1 MRNLLKIAWQL
12 SILLRFTDQVATT
25 VLSRDQSEASD
36 RHDCMEYL
44 FRLIVLFK
52 VEASLVCFA
61 QTNFESEK
69 FFNSLLNGVLN
80 YTLPKQREL
89 DWWWNQF
96 YLTRWQRMQNLKVT
110 KALRLL
116 SIEEEAAEIGATYL
130 QQVCAEF
137 EAVIIVDSHLYLPA
151 SNFNF

>member
-80 YTLPKQREL
+80 YTLPK
-89 DWWWNQF
+89 
-96 YLTRWQRMQNLKVT
+96 
-110 KALRLL
+110 
-116 SIEEEAAEIGATYL
+116 
-130 QQVCAEF
+130 
-137 EAVIIVDSHLYLPA
+137 
-151 SNFNF
+151 